1 MDQMGEQES
10 EVAFHRQY
18 PRVEMREM
26 PSDEERMAEHLGV
39 TLSELPEALMAAK
52 QQLDE
57 YARQVS
63 RFAETFKTQPASRRH
78 RRAQRFGH
86 HRLHG

>member
-1 MDQMGEQES
+1 MDQMSEQES
-10 EVAFHRQY
+10 AVAFHGQY
-18 PRVEMREM
+18 SRVEMREM

-39 TLSELPEALMAAK
+39 TLSELPEALMATK

-57 YARQVS
+57 YARQVN
-63 RFAETFKTQPASRRH
+63 RLAELFKTQPISRRH

-86 HRLHG
+86 SRLYG